1 MSALDDMMK
10 SAPPPGDDGDD
21 VATARTGRVALAR
34 PRSPD
39 RIVDPLW
46 FKDAI
51 IYQLHVKAFFDAA
64 NAGDFK
70 EAASCLRDA
79 ITLAD
84 GDDEPV
90 SEAEPEPM
98 HHAALLLMP
107 KGKH

>member
-21 VATARTGRVALAR
+21 EATGSLESA
-34 PRSPD
+34 
-39 RIVDPLW
+39 
-46 FKDAI
+46 
-51 IYQLHVKAFFDAA
+51 VKAFFDAA